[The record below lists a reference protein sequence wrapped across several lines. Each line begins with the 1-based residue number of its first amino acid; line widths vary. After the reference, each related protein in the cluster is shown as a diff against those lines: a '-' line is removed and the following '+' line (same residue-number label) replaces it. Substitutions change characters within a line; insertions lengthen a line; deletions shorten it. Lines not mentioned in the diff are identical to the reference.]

1 MLDAKIKA
9 QLTEYL
15 GKIEHPFV
23 IHYSVDESDKGKEML
38 DLLTEIHTIEPRIT
52 LIKNKLDRTPSFT
65 ISNTGITFACIPL
78 GHEFTN
84 FVIALL
90 WAGGY
95 PMKLD
100 DETKEQIK
108 GLPVEGNFE
117 TYVSLSCHNCPD
129 VVAAFNTIAFLNH
142 NISHTVIDGALF
154 PELVEEKNV
163 LSVPMMFKD
172 DELWDQGRMELDEIL
187 RKLDANA
194 ESREAEKLND
204 KTEFDVL
211 VIGGGP
217 AGASSAI
224 YTIRKG
230 LKTGIVADRF
240 GGQVVDTLGIEN
252 FVSVQAT
259 EGPKLV
265 KQLEEHVKS
274 YPVDVMHNQR
284 AKKITREG
292 EDKHITVTLEN
303 GAELHSKTV
312 ILSTGAR
319 WRQLGVPG
327 EKEYNGKGVAYCP
340 HCDGPLFIGKPVAV
354 VGGGN
359 SGVEAAID
367 LANIVDH
374 VTVIEYGEEL
384 KADAVLVN
392 RLISLDNVTVIT
404 NAETKEIKGKEK
416 VTGLTYVDRDTEE
429 RHTLDVDGV
438 FVQIG
443 LVPNT
448 DWLEGTV
455 ALTKWGEIEID
466 KHNAT
471 SMPGV
476 FAAGDCT
483 DIPYKQI
490 IIAMGEGA
498 NAGLGAFDYLIRH

>member
-15 GKIEHPFV
+15 GKITHPFV
-23 IHYSVDESDKGKEML
+23 IHYNVDESEKGREML
-38 DLLTEIHTIEPRIT
+38 ELLEEIHTIEPRIT
-52 LIKNKLDRTPSFT
+52 LISHNDMDRTPSFT
-65 ISNTGITFACIPL
+65 VANTGITFACIPL

-84 FVIALL
+84 FVITLL

-95 PMKLD
+95 PMKVD

-108 GLPVEGNFE
+108 QLPVEGNFE

-142 NISHTVIDGALF
+142 NISHTIVDGALF

-172 DELWDQGRMELDEIL
+172 DELWDQGRMELEEIL

-204 KTEFDVL
+204 KTDFDVL
-211 VIGGGP
+211 VVGGGP
-217 AGASSAI
+217 AGSSSAI

-252 FVSVQAT
+252 FISVQAT

-274 YPVDVMHNQR
+274 YPVDVMHHQK
-284 AKKITREG
+284 AKKIERVEG
-292 EDKHITVTLEN
+292 KIRVTLEN

-374 VTVIEYGEEL
+374 VTVIEYDEEL

-429 RHTLDVDGV
+429 KHTIDVDGV

-448 DWLEGTV
+448 DWLEGDV

>member
-15 GKIEHPFV
+15 GKISHPFV
-23 IHYSVDESDKGKEML
+23 IHHNVDDSPKGKEML
-38 DLLTEIHTIEPRIT
+38 ELLEEIHAIEPRIT
-52 LIKNKLDRTPSFT
+52 LLSHNDMDRRPSFT
-65 ISNTGITFACIPL
+65 VANTGITFACIPL

-100 DETKEQIK
+100 DETREQIK
-108 GLPVEGNFE
+108 KLPVEGNFE

-129 VVAAFNTIAFLNH
+129 VVQAFNTIAFLNH
-142 NISHTVIDGALF
+142 DISHTVIDGALF

-172 DELWDQGRMELDEIL
+172 DELWDQGRMELEEIL

-204 KTEFDVL
+204 KTDFDVL
-211 VIGGGP
+211 VVGGGP

-252 FVSVQAT
+252 FISVQAT

-274 YPVDVMHNQR
+274 YPVDVMHHQK
-284 AKKITREG
+284 AKKIERVEG
-292 EDKHITVTLEN
+292 KIRVTLEN

-416 VTGLTYVDRDTEE
+416 VTGLTYVDRDTDE
-429 RHTLDVDGV
+429 RHELAVDGV

-448 DWLEGTV
+448 DWLKGSV

-483 DIPYKQI
+483 DVPYKQI